1 MMDRMPDM
9 EEYPCGN
16 CANCPL
22 VKGMIEVS
30 DGLRDGAEAIGNMA
44 LGDGPE
50 EVAERVFEMLP
61 EGVGMLGP
69 DGEPKRIESPEDIV
83 MAMRSQTTTFLEGMD
98 GRREEIKA
106 DVGRLTDGCDGP
118 LKMRAARA
126 GQLITVTVCM
136 SPEAPEDS
144 EVTEQAV
151 VQRGNK
157 I

>member
-1 MMDRMPDM
+1 MN
-9 EEYPCGN
+9 EYPCGN

-22 VKGMIEVS
+22 VKGIIEIS
-30 DGLRDGAEAIGNMA
+30 DGLHEGAEVIGNMA
-44 LGDGPE
+44 LGEGPE
-50 EVAERVFEMLP
+50 EIAERVFEMLP
-61 EGVGMLGP
+61 EGVAMLGP
-69 DGEPKRIESPEDIV
+69 DGEPKTVESAEDIV

-98 GRREEIKA
+98 EHREELKD
-106 DVGRLTDGCDGP
+106 DVARLTDGCDGP

-144 EVTEQAV
+144 EVSEQAI